1 VKTAVHILNRS
12 PTRSLKGIT
21 PYEAWRKKKP
31 AVDYFRT
38 FGCVGHMKLVGPGI
52 SKLSDRALPVVFLGY
67 ETGSKAYRVLDPVKH
82 RLYITRDVVFEED
95 RKWNWENKGDEIF
108 ADRFTVVYSEDMT
121 TVTVQDSHNRTSSP
135 VVPSAYPGSHQSETS
150 PAAASSATTEG
161 IRERAVPVLVPQ
173 QPSHTMVTRAQQGI
187 FKPNPKYA
195 EDL

>member
-150 PAAASSATTEG
+150 PAASSSATEPLRG
-161 IRERAVPVLVPQ
+161 SEKEQ
-173 QPSHTMVTRAQQGI
+173 SQ
-187 FKPNPKYA
+187 F
-195 EDL
+195 